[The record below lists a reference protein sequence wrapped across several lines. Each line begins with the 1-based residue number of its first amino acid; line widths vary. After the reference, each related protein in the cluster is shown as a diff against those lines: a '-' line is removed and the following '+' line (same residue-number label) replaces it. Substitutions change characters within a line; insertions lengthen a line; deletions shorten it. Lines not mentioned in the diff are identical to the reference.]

1 MTENKYF
8 IQFGCW
14 NQGKCDID
22 AETNPV
28 SSVMRKLREVINKE
42 NKPEFICVAGDN
54 YYPKKIS
61 KKQKLIEPD
70 NLISGFNCLPP
81 DIEIDMI
88 MGNHD
93 LATNY
98 DEDHKTHYIVGDPTI
113 IEPVNSCFILEQEK
127 IKTSDNN
134 INLVLHKSRLI
145 NRALILMIDTTMYD
159 ESDVTEALPCY
170 STLLNTRP
178 NIPTPSLTDAEAKAV
193 SRQKI
198 EELRTKQLD
207 FVLHAIRGN
216 IGNFDNVVIIGHH
229 PIVGMKFKKEDQTN
243 KIFKPFEAFIDLLQQ
258 IYLALSESPVK
269 YYYLCADIHLYQQ
282 GRVTINIDSE
292 KNMNIEQYI
301 VGTGGTELDNNIMDN
316 AFDNN
321 KIDSRIGVTYTIN
334 ESKEKY
340 GFLKCNIGNEVTC
353 EFIEADTETTHSSV
367 NSENHSLTT
376 TTATT
381 ATATRKNGGKTK
393 KRRTTKKH
401 SKRTKRSKRKNTKK
415 KYSRKR
421 L

>member
-1 MTENKYF
+1 MDETF

-22 AETNPV
+22 AGTNPV
-28 SSVMRKLREVINKE
+28 SSVMHKLREVINEEK
-42 NKPEFICVAGDN
+42 KPEFICVAGDN
-54 YYPKKIS
+54 YYPEKFS
-61 KKQKLIEPD
+61 KKQKIIKPD

-98 DEDHKTHYIVGDPTI
+98 NEDHKTHYINNDTD
-113 IEPVNSCFILEQEK
+113 IEPINSCFILEQEK
-127 IKTSDNN
+127 RQSSNNN

-145 NRALILMIDTTMYD
+145 NRTLILMIDTTMYD
-159 ESDVTEALPCY
+159 DSDVNEALSCY

-178 NIPTPSLTDAEAKAV
+178 NIPTV
-193 SRQKI
+193 
-198 EELRTKQLD
+198 EELRATQLE
-207 FVLHAIRGN
+207 FVLRAIREN
-216 IGNFDNVVIIGHH
+216 IGNFENVVIIGHH
-229 PIVGMKFKKEDQTN
+229 PIVGMKFKKDDQKN
-243 KIFKPFEAFIDLLQQ
+243 KIFQPLPMFIDLLRQ
-258 IYLALSESPVK
+258 IYLELIESSMK
-269 YYYLCADIHLYQQ
+269 YYYLCADTHLYQQ
-282 GRVTINIDSE
+282 GSVKIVVDSG

-301 VGTGGTELDNNIMDN
+301 VGTGGTELDNNITDN

-321 KIDSRIGVTYTIN
+321 KIDPRLRVTYTIN

-340 GFLKCNIGNEVTC
+340 GFLKCNIGDEVTC
-353 EFIEADTETTHSSV
+353 EFIEADTGTTHSSV

-376 TTATT
+376 ATTTATT
-381 ATATRKNGGKTK
+381 ATATTRNYGGKTK

-401 SKRTKRSKRKNTKK
+401 SKRTKRCKRKNTKRK
-415 KYSRKR
+415 CSRKR